1 MCQITLEWRVRKV
14 SQFPKMKSWIF
25 FIKLYLLRVL
35 LNLQMVNFLK
45 KVIFANSSKKCDQI
59 FESFF

>member
-1 MCQITLEWRVRKV
+1 M
-14 SQFPKMKSWIF
+14 
-25 FIKLYLLRVL
+25 RVL

-59 FESFF
+59 FESFFSKSSQNIFGFSGYF